1 MISKSLFGKFADGSQ
16 SFLYS
21 IVNKNGMRA
30 NIIDYGA
37 IVQSLYVKDKSG
49 NLSDVV
55 LGYDTL
61 EGYVNDGFYIGA
73 IVGRYGN
80 RIAGGK
86 FKLNGAEY
94 NITKND
100 GSNHL
105 HGGKE
110 GFSKK
115 LWQAEPISENSL
127 KLTYISKDREEGY
140 PGTLILTVIY
150 NVNDN
155 NSLEISYEAKTDK
168 PTILNPTHH
177 SYFNLSGDFTKNA
190 LDHELKMYADRFT
203 PVDEKCIPTGELRE
217 TAGTPMN
224 FSEAVKVGEHINED
238 YGQLKIGS
246 GYDHNW
252 VIDGDN
258 GSLRKAAEVY
268 EKTTGRFMEFW
279 TDQPGMQFY
288 TSNFLDDKTIGKK
301 GLPLKYRGAL
311 CLEAQHFPDSPN
323 KLQFPSAALEPGE
336 TYKQTTLYKFSIK

>member
-1 MISKSLFGKFADGSQ
+1 MISKSLFGKFADGRE

-94 NITKND
+94 SVTKND

-115 LWQAEPISENSL
+115 LWQAESISENSL
-127 KLTYISKDREEGY
+127 KLTYVSKDREEGY
-140 PGTLILTVIY
+140 PGTLILSVIY

-155 NSLEISYEAKTDK
+155 NSLEINYEAKTDK

-177 SYFNLSGDFTKNA
+177 S
-190 LDHELKMYADRFT
+190 
-203 PVDEKCIPTGELRE
+203 
-217 TAGTPMN
+217 
-224 FSEAVKVGEHINED
+224 
-238 YGQLKIGS
+238 
-246 GYDHNW
+246 
-252 VIDGDN
+252 
-258 GSLRKAAEVY
+258 
-268 EKTTGRFMEFW
+268 
-279 TDQPGMQFY
+279 
-288 TSNFLDDKTIGKK
+288 
-301 GLPLKYRGAL
+301 
-311 CLEAQHFPDSPN
+311 
-323 KLQFPSAALEPGE
+323 
-336 TYKQTTLYKFSIK
+336 